1 MIELGLLG
9 LLAEQNLHGYELKK
23 QLGELLGSW
32 SLSFG
37 SLYPALNRL
46 ERGEL
51 VKAVEA
57 NVPAE
62 PSIPMTGA
70 LSGELAAFRGRLG
83 TKGKAGGATSGRRGK
98 KVYGITDRGVERL
111 HELLMAPGP
120 DDDRSF
126 SLRVAFCRYLAPLDR
141 LALFERRKAELAG
154 QLADRRARRST
165 PGRRVDPYRRSLRE
179 RDARALAHDVAWL
192 DELIDAA
199 RSDLDETPS
208 PRARPFGSDASPS
221 PSLSSLTSRT
231 SELAEAAKEGSA

>member
-46 ERGEL
+46 ERAEL

-57 NVPAE
+57 SALPEPA
-62 PSIPMTGA
+62 IPMTGA

-83 TKGKAGGATSGRRGK
+83 TKTKARGSASGRRGK
-98 KVYGITDRGVERL
+98 KVYGITDRGVDRL
-111 HELLMAPGP
+111 DELLMAPGP

-126 SLRVAFCRYLAPLDR
+126 SLRVAFCGHLTPADR
-141 LALFERRKAELAG
+141 LALFDRRKAELAG
-154 QLADRRARRST
+154 QLADRRARRT
-165 PGRRVDPYRRSLRE
+165 GPTNRRVDPYRRSLRE

-199 RSDLDETPS
+199 RADMAEA
-208 PRARPFGSDASPS
+208 ARPIARAVIAHPS
-221 PSLSSLTSRT
+221 PSLSTLTRP
-231 SELAEAAKEGSA
+231 SELAEGAKEGST